1 MKKMKKIIKT
11 VQLIVI
17 IVILLTNTVGA
28 TANEFRLQK
37 NKDNDPELY
46 SNRGEP
52 MFKFENNKLILIEK
66 NKFPET
72 QTLLDNFYNLPNKKL
87 ITTTEKY
94 TSELLQ
100 DGGIYGYAK
109 NKSIQFF
116 LYAAVGE
123 KLNWWDLKLSDLHK
137 THYIEICKLAG
148 NPVKLDTEGSINSTE
163 MLLRKL
169 PKQANK
175 ISLYKLE
182 QNTIFSD
189 NWRDAI
195 NLQGKSVKITVK
207 RTLTK
212 EDKTILLM
220 EQYREFK
227 EYTSN
232 IDIENMRNFLFRYLD
247 NNASYMSEDR
257 TTDEYVVTEY
267 LKVMQ
272 KAENDFQNTILIP
285 KKTLED
291 WDMTIDDL

>member
-1 MKKMKKIIKT
+1 MKKI
-11 VQLIVI
+11 VQLLIT

-100 DGGIYGYAK
+100 DNDIKWYAE
-109 NKSIQFF
+109 NRSIQFF
-116 LYAAVGE
+116 LYAAIGE

-148 NPVKLDTEGSINSTE
+148 SPVKLDSEGNINYTE
-163 MLLRKL
+163 MLMRKMQ
-169 PKQANK
+169 KQANK
-175 ISLYKLE
+175 ISLDKLE
-182 QNTIFSD
+182 QNPIFSD
-189 NWRDAI
+189 NWRDAE
-195 NLQGKSVKITVK
+195 NLFDGRKSNEITAK

-212 EDKTILLM
+212 DDQTMLM
-220 EQYREFK
+220 MDEFYQFK
-227 EYTSN
+227 FLTSTV
-232 IDIENMRNFLFRYLD
+232 DVENMRNFLFRYLD